1 MRYIA
6 REYRELADANKKKRL
21 GRTIQS
27 NRISQLTNDIEKSI
41 MLLNSTGLEARFS
54 LLLSCNLRVVRLLPS
69 IGSKIDGE
77 TLELL
82 LFENRFQRLQTLR
95 IQSMSRVGSVG
106 MASLTLCKR
115 IFGNSPLELIISN
128 IIQKSKKS
136 YRQNS
141 GRIRNLPKILP
152 S

>member
-27 NRISQLTNDIEKSI
+27 NRISKLTNDIEKSI

-77 TLELL
+77 TVELL

-95 IQSMSRVGSVG
+95 I
-106 MASLTLCKR
+106 
-115 IFGNSPLELIISN
+115 
-128 IIQKSKKS
+128 
-136 YRQNS
+136 
-141 GRIRNLPKILP
+141 
-152 S
+152 